1 MKTIHFEEMPQW
13 MAQLDEKVDVL
24 AETVRQLY
32 QELAKAPAA
41 PAAPEQMVT
50 IQQAAQILQLSVSRV
65 RTLVQE
71 GRVPCYKPGR
81 NLLFRPSELHQW
93 LTDSRRKGQPSIA
106 EQMEAYPKACET
118 VIKERNGYE
127 DNIIPSIGNADPCF
141 LSGIFLFESHGGI
154 LVRPVCSN
162 SKKRCVSIQD
172 GPFYPTDSG

>member
-13 MAQLDEKVDVL
+13 MAQLDEKVDAL
-24 AETVRQLY
+24 TETVRQLY

-50 IQQAAQILQLSVSRV
+50 IQQAAHILQLSVSRV

-106 EQMEAYPKACET
+106 EQMEALSKGMRNRNKG
-118 VIKERNGYE
+118 KEW
-127 DNIIPSIGNADPCF
+127 
-141 LSGIFLFESHGGI
+141 L
-154 LVRPVCSN
+154 
-162 SKKRCVSIQD
+162 
-172 GPFYPTDSG
+172 

>member
-1 MKTIHFEEMPQW
+1 MQLFVGYRQNNLITEPSPFNFAAKQSKISRMKTIHFEEMPQW
-13 MAQLDEKVDVL
+13 MAQLDEKVDAL
-24 AETVRQLY
+24 TETVRQLY

-106 EQMEAYPKACET
+106 EQMEALSKGMRNRNKG
-118 VIKERNGYE
+118 KEW
-127 DNIIPSIGNADPCF
+127 
-141 LSGIFLFESHGGI
+141 L
-154 LVRPVCSN
+154 
-162 SKKRCVSIQD
+162 
-172 GPFYPTDSG
+172 

>member
-1 MKTIHFEEMPQW
+1 MQLFVGYRQNNLITEPSPFNFAAKQSKISRMKTIHFEEMPQW
-13 MAQLDEKVDVL
+13 MAQLDEKLDAL
-24 AETVRQLY
+24 AEMVRQLY
-32 QELAKAPAA
+32 QELAKVPAA

-106 EQMEAYPKACET
+106 EQMEALSKGMRNRNKG
-118 VIKERNGYE
+118 KEW
-127 DNIIPSIGNADPCF
+127 
-141 LSGIFLFESHGGI
+141 L
-154 LVRPVCSN
+154 
-162 SKKRCVSIQD
+162 
-172 GPFYPTDSG
+172 

>member
-1 MKTIHFEEMPQW
+1 MQLFVGYRQNNLITEPSPFNFAAKQSKISRMKTIHFEEMPQW
-13 MAQLDEKVDVL
+13 MAQLDEKVDAL
-24 AETVRQLY
+24 TETVRQLY
-32 QELAKAPAA
+32 QELAKVPAA

-106 EQMEAYPKACET
+106 EQMEALSKGMRNRNKG
-118 VIKERNGYE
+118 KEW
-127 DNIIPSIGNADPCF
+127 
-141 LSGIFLFESHGGI
+141 L
-154 LVRPVCSN
+154 
-162 SKKRCVSIQD
+162 
-172 GPFYPTDSG
+172 

>member
-13 MAQLDEKVDVL
+13 MAQLDEKLDAL

-32 QELAKAPAA
+32 QELAKFPAA

-106 EQMEAYPKACET
+106 EQVEALSKGMRNRNKG
-118 VIKERNGYE
+118 KEW
-127 DNIIPSIGNADPCF
+127 
-141 LSGIFLFESHGGI
+141 L
-154 LVRPVCSN
+154 
-162 SKKRCVSIQD
+162 
-172 GPFYPTDSG
+172 

>member
-1 MKTIHFEEMPQW
+1 MQLFVGYRQNNLITEPSPFNFAAKQSKTSRMKTIHFEEMPQW
-13 MAQLDEKVDVL
+13 MAQLDEKVDAL
-24 AETVRQLY
+24 TETVRQLY
-32 QELAKAPAA
+32 QELAKVPAA

-106 EQMEAYPKACET
+106 EQMEALSKGMRNRNKG
-118 VIKERNGYE
+118 KEW
-127 DNIIPSIGNADPCF
+127 
-141 LSGIFLFESHGGI
+141 L
-154 LVRPVCSN
+154 
-162 SKKRCVSIQD
+162 
-172 GPFYPTDSG
+172 

>member
-13 MAQLDEKVDVL
+13 MAQLDEKVDAL
-24 AETVRQLY
+24 TETVRQLY

-93 LTDSRRKGQPSIA
+93 LTDSRRKGQPSIE
-106 EQMEAYPKACET
+106 EQMEALSKGM
-118 VIKERNGYE
+118 RNRNKG
-127 DNIIPSIGNADPCF
+127 
-141 LSGIFLFESHGGI
+141 
-154 LVRPVCSN
+154 
-162 SKKRCVSIQD
+162 KVSWT
-172 GPFYPTDSG
+172 GKS

>member
-1 MKTIHFEEMPQW
+1 MQLFVGYRQNNLITEPSPFNFAAKQSKTSRMKTIHFEEMPQW
-13 MAQLDEKVDVL
+13 MAQLNEKVDAL
-24 AETVRQLY
+24 TETVRQLY

-41 PAAPEQMVT
+41 PASPEQMVT

-106 EQMEAYPKACET
+106 EQMEALSKGMRNRNKG
-118 VIKERNGYE
+118 KEW
-127 DNIIPSIGNADPCF
+127 
-141 LSGIFLFESHGGI
+141 L
-154 LVRPVCSN
+154 
-162 SKKRCVSIQD
+162 
-172 GPFYPTDSG
+172 

>member
-1 MKTIHFEEMPQW
+1 MQLFVGYRQNNLITEPSPFNFAAKQSKTSRMKTIHFEEMPQW
-13 MAQLDEKVDVL
+13 MAQLDEKLDAL
-24 AETVRQLY
+24 AEMVRQLY
-32 QELAKAPAA
+32 QELAKVPAA

-106 EQMEAYPKACET
+106 EQMEALSKGMRNRNKG
-118 VIKERNGYE
+118 KEW
-127 DNIIPSIGNADPCF
+127 
-141 LSGIFLFESHGGI
+141 L
-154 LVRPVCSN
+154 
-162 SKKRCVSIQD
+162 
-172 GPFYPTDSG
+172 

>member
-1 MKTIHFEEMPQW
+1 MQLFVGYRQNNLITEPSPFNFAAKQSKTSRMKTIHFEEMPQW
-13 MAQLDEKVDVL
+13 MAQLDEKVDAL
-24 AETVRQLY
+24 TETVHQLY

-106 EQMEAYPKACET
+106 EQMEALSKGMRNRNKG
-118 VIKERNGYE
+118 KEW
-127 DNIIPSIGNADPCF
+127 
-141 LSGIFLFESHGGI
+141 L
-154 LVRPVCSN
+154 
-162 SKKRCVSIQD
+162 
-172 GPFYPTDSG
+172 

>member
-1 MKTIHFEEMPQW
+1 MKLFVGYRQNNLITEPSPFNFAAKQSKTSRMKTIHFEEMPQW
-13 MAQLDEKVDVL
+13 MAQLDEKVDAL
-24 AETVRQLY
+24 TETVRQLY

-106 EQMEAYPKACET
+106 EQMEALSKGMRNRNKG
-118 VIKERNGYE
+118 KEW
-127 DNIIPSIGNADPCF
+127 
-141 LSGIFLFESHGGI
+141 L
-154 LVRPVCSN
+154 
-162 SKKRCVSIQD
+162 
-172 GPFYPTDSG
+172 

>member
-1 MKTIHFEEMPQW
+1 MQLFVGYRQNNLITEPSPFNYAAKQSKTSRMKTIHFEEMPQW
-13 MAQLDEKVDVL
+13 MAQLDEKVDAL
-24 AETVRQLY
+24 TETVRQLY

-106 EQMEAYPKACET
+106 EQMEALSKGMRNRNKG
-118 VIKERNGYE
+118 KEW
-127 DNIIPSIGNADPCF
+127 
-141 LSGIFLFESHGGI
+141 L
-154 LVRPVCSN
+154 
-162 SKKRCVSIQD
+162 
-172 GPFYPTDSG
+172 